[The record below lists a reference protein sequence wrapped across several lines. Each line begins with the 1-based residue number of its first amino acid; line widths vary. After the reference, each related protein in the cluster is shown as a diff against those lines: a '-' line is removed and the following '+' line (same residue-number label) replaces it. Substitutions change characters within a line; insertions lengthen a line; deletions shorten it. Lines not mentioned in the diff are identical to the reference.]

1 MSAPAIQLITASDF
15 IGKVIFTENLPA
27 NDLKGFVLSV
37 VKDDLQPKIESSL
50 YERITE
56 VYNLTYNPATI
67 YTAGQEI
74 AYLDRGYVCVSTTT
88 AGQNPVTNPEKW
100 TEIEIYSVW
109 RDYIK
114 EYLIHRTFAKW
125 LTWGGVKV
133 TNAGVVTHQDT
144 TYSQLSD
151 ERRGRLS
158 SIADKNAD
166 LAFTKFLKYMSD
178 RKYII
183 DTIDYTPINI
193 TKFKPRTRISAI

>member
-1 MSAPAIQLITASDF
+1 MSAPAIQLITAYDF

-56 VYNLTYNPATI
+56 VYNLTYNSATI
-67 YTAGQEI
+67 YTADQEI

-88 AGQNPVTNPEKW
+88 AGQNPVTHPSKW

-133 TNAGVVTHQDT
+133 TNAGLVSHQDASYT
-144 TYSQLSD
+144 QVSD
-151 ERRGRLS
+151 ERRARLS

-166 LAFTKFLKYMSD
+166 LAFTKFLKYMHD
-178 RKYII
+178 NRYIV
-183 DTIDYTPINI
+183 DSIDYTPINI
-193 TKFKPRTRISAI
+193 TKFKPKTRISAI

>member
-1 MSAPAIQLITASDF
+1 MSAAPIQLITASDF

-56 VYNLTYNPATI
+56 VYNLSYSSSAI

-74 AYLDRGYVCVSTTT
+74 AYLDRGYTCLSTTT

-100 TEIEIYSVW
+100 QEIEIYSVW

-114 EYLIHRTFAKW
+114 EYLVHRTFAKW

-133 TNAGVVTHQDT
+133 TNAGLVTHQDS
-144 TYSQLSD
+144 TYTQVSD
-151 ERRGRLS
+151 ERRARLS

-178 RKYII
+178 VNYIV
-183 DTIDYTPINI
+183 DSIDYTPVNI
-193 TKFKPRTRISAI
+193 TKFKPKTRISAI

>member
-1 MSAPAIQLITASDF
+1 MSAPTIQLITASDF

-37 VKDDLQPKIESSL
+37 VKDDLQPKIMSSL

-56 VYNLTYNPATI
+56 VYNLTYSASTI

-74 AYLDRGYVCVSTTT
+74 AYLDRGYVCLSTTT
-88 AGQNPVTNPEKW
+88 AGQNPVTHPAKW
-100 TEIEIYSVW
+100 SEIEIYSVW

-125 LTWGGVKV
+125 LTWGGVKI
-133 TNAGVVTHQDT
+133 TNAGVVTHSDASYNQV
-144 TYSQLSD
+144 SD
-151 ERRGRLS
+151 ERRARLS

-166 LAFTKFLKYMSD
+166 LAFTKFLKYMD
-178 RKYII
+178 DVNYII
-183 DTIDYTPINI
+183 DSIDYTPVNI
-193 TKFKPRTRISAI
+193 TKFKPKTRISAI